1 MDIQEC
7 FRFLEITNAEN
18 EDQLHLAYRRQ
29 VKCWHPDQFA
39 HQPEIHARAEERL
52 KQINQAYSILKDL
65 IQNQRRPHAGDK
77 ANVHQASPRA
87 EKKTSQKDFSAFKNL
102 KRCFR
107 ARGSKADNRGKS
119 DRNVHAR
126 SAKVGNTRSA
136 KKPSFE
142 QVFKKASS
150 NPFGSQS
157 IKRNNREPLTHPSL
171 FKRRKKSMRVEGF
184 VSPSPISPVRPVS
197 KISRI
202 EGSD

>member
-7 FRFLEITNAEN
+7 LKFLEIKNAVD
-18 EDQLHLAYRRQ
+18 EDQLHMAYRRQ
-29 VKCWHPDQFA
+29 VKRWHPDQFA

-52 KQINQAYSILKDL
+52 KQINQAYFILQDL

-77 ANVHQASPRA
+77 ANAHPAPKA
-87 EKKTSQKDFSAFKNL
+87 EKRTSQKDFKAFENL
-102 KRCFR
+102 KQWFK
-107 ARGSKADNRGKS
+107 ARKPKTENRKKS
-119 DRNVHAR
+119 DKNTHAR
-126 SAKVGNTRSA
+126 SARVRNARSV

-150 NPFGSQS
+150 NPVGPQS
-157 IKRNNREPLTHPSL
+157 KKRNIRGPLTHPNL

-184 VSPSPISPVRPVS
+184 VSPLPILPVRAVS

>member
-7 FRFLEITNAEN
+7 LRLLELKNAVD

-29 VKCWHPDQFA
+29 VKRWHPDQFA

-52 KQINQAYSILKDL
+52 KRVNQAYFILKDL
-65 IQNQRRPHAGDK
+65 IQNQRRPLAGDK
-77 ANVHQASPRA
+77 ANAHQAPKA
-87 EKKTSQKDFSAFKNL
+87 EKKTSQKDFRAFENL
-102 KRCFR
+102 KQWFKTREPKTDHR
-107 ARGSKADNRGKS
+107 QKS
-119 DRNVHAR
+119 DKKAHTR
-126 SAKVGNTRSA
+126 SAKVRNAQSV

-150 NPFGSQS
+150 NPVGSQS
-157 IKRNNREPLTHPSL
+157 IKRNTRGPLTHPSL
-171 FKRRKKSMRVEGF
+171 FKRCKKNVRVEGF
-184 VSPSPISPVRPVS
+184 VSLSPISPVRPVS